1 MRHAHCTDSIDFS
14 LASLWSLST
23 PLPPHCY
30 TGPVFIWTS
39 ASSSSLCTMS
49 TTPSPLSR
57 FFPRFRR
64 DVKPE
69 DIMGVRK
76 RRHNPQISN
85 VTAVTAQGQEGGWTL
100 LIRTQYAWSYF
111 FLGLSYQM
119 LNILNFGFLRHSNN
133 NGCESDID
141 HMMGVAWLTVE
152 LMLISSDSWALANLP
167 HPAGG
172 PGGTYFSH
180 SGGFVRTMFC
190 IFSKFSWLAAL
201 NIHGETGLSPSE
213 KSLEIVDLDKCGL
226 CFWFKSKWHCS
237 LLVVLLCS
245 PHFRRTSLLNSCPK
259 GKALHLVKPTRGM

>member
-1 MRHAHCTDSIDFS
+1 MRYAHCTDSIDFS
-14 LASLWSLST
+14 LASLWTLSP

-30 TGPVFIWTS
+30 TGPVFICTS

-57 FFPRFRR
+57 FFPRFWRE
-64 DVKPE
+64 VKPE
-69 DIMGVRK
+69 DIIRVRK

-85 VTAVTAQGQEGGWTL
+85 VTAVRAQGQEGGWTL
-100 LIRTQYAWSYF
+100 LIRTQYAWSYY
-111 FLGLSYQM
+111 FLGRSSQ
-119 LNILNFGFLRHSNN
+119 NILNLGFLRYSD

-190 IFSKFSWLAAL
+190 IFSFQFSWLAAL
-201 NIHGETGLSPSE
+201 NRHGETGLSLSE
-213 KSLEIVDLDKCGL
+213 KSFKIFVIV
-226 CFWFKSKWHCS
+226 
-237 LLVVLLCS
+237 
-245 PHFRRTSLLNSCPK
+245 RSCW
-259 GKALHLVKPTRGM
+259 T